1 MSDTA
6 VTVVIPCYNHGR
18 FVRQAVTSILEQTFR
33 DVRVVVVD
41 DGSTDPHTL
50 EVMAALPGPRVTV
63 LHQENK
69 HVAAA
74 RNTGIRSSQSPVIV
88 TLDADDS
95 FEPDFLEK
103 ALPVLDAD
111 PAVGVVTCT
120 VRNRDEREGTFTPSG
135 GGIVD
140 FLKHNG
146 ARASALFRRACWEQ
160 VGGYNETMRRG
171 YEDWDF
177 WIRVVARG
185 WRVQVLQEPLLNYR
199 CARQSMVTGAD
210 AIRPE
215 LIRVLAMAH
224 LPLYREHVVEVLVDR
239 ERQIQSL
246 ERRLDELRGSLPCRL
261 GRYVSAPWRALRDL
275 WHQSRPGRSR

>member
-1 MSDTA
+1 MPDPA

-18 FVRQAVTSILEQTFR
+18 FVRQAVTSILDQTFR

-41 DGSTDPHTL
+41 DGSTDPKTL
-50 EVMAALPGPRVTV
+50 EVMATLPGPRVTV
-63 LHQENK
+63 LRQENK
-69 HVAAA
+69 HVSAA

-111 PAVGVVTCT
+111 PTVGVVTCT
-120 VRNRDEREGTFTPSG
+120 VRNRAEREGTFTPSG

-146 ARASALFRRACWEQ
+146 ARASAMFRRACWEQ
-160 VGGYNETMRRG
+160 VGGYDETMRRG

-185 WRVQVLQEPLLNYR
+185 WRVHVLQEPLLNYR

-210 AIRPE
+210 AIRPD
-215 LIRVLAMAH
+215 LVRVLAMAH

-239 ERQIQSL
+239 ECQILSL
-246 ERRLDELRGSLPCRL
+246 EKRLDQLRGSPAYRL
-261 GRYVSAPWRALRDL
+261 GRCLTAPWQTLRGF
-275 WHQSRPGRSR
+275 WHRVMGGVSR